1 MHRKGMIFGAALLAL
16 FLSAVGPQAA
26 AQAPQGPLPP
36 PPKHEVVRIP
46 VETAPEPPS
55 IPVAEIIQRFT
66 QKEDE
71 FQRARSRYAYHKTVR
86 VQEFGEDGKP
96 AGEFELLTELV
107 VAADGKRYE
116 RIVQGP
122 PSTLRRMTLA
132 PEDVETLART
142 PAFVLPSDQID
153 KYEITY
159 AGKQQVDELT
169 TYVFRVKPR
178 QRERKR
184 AYFEGL
190 VWVDDHDLV
199 IVKTYGKWVTEVG
212 DVSSPEF
219 PFTTFETYRQP
230 VDGKYWFPAYTRS
243 DDFLTQ
249 KNRALHIRLT
259 VRWSDYKPLA
269 PQAPPGL

>member
-1 MHRKGMIFGAALLAL
+1 MHRKGVISATAALLAL
-16 FLSAVGPQAA
+16 FLSDGRPRAA
-26 AQAPQGPLPP
+26 AQAPQGPLAP

-46 VETAPEPPS
+46 AETTPEPPP
-55 IPVAEIIQRFT
+55 IPVEDIIRRFT

-71 FQRARSRYAYHKTVR
+71 FQRARSGYAYRKAVR
-86 VQEFGEDGKP
+86 VQEFDEDGKP
-96 AGEFELLTELV
+96 AGEFQLIAELV

-116 RIVQGP
+116 KIVQEP

-132 PEDVETLART
+132 PEDVETLARI
-142 PAFVLPSDQID
+142 PAFVLPSDQLD
-153 KYEITY
+153 KYELTY
-159 AGKQQVDELT
+159 AGKQPVDELA

-190 VWVDDHDLV
+190 IWVDDHDLL

-230 VDGKYWFPAYTRS
+230 VEGKYWFPTYTRS

-249 KNRALHIRLT
+249 KNGDLHIRLI

-269 PQAPPGL
+269 AAPSK